1 MAAVPRGNS
10 STCPSAGSPRARRPR
25 IRIVLVDDEPDIRQ
39 GLRMCLE
46 LDPQLTIV
54 GEAGDGQAALEL
66 VRTLKPDI
74 VVMDISMP
82 GLDGIT
88 TTQYL
93 HLLAPR
99 TAVIMLSIHENDR
112 TREQARSAGA
122 VAYVGKYESSQVLLE
137 AIRQAG
143 HEGSK
148 SWIGC

>member
-1 MAAVPRGNS
+1 
-10 STCPSAGSPRARRPR
+10 
-25 IRIVLVDDEPDIRQ
+25 
-39 GLRMCLE
+39 MCLE
-46 LDPQLTIV
+46 LDPRLTIV

-88 TTQYL
+88 TTRYL

-99 TAVIMLSIHENDR
+99 TAVIVLTIHENAR

-122 VAYVGKYESSQVLLE
+122 VALVGKYESSQVLLE
-137 AIRQAG
+137 AVRQAAR
-143 HEGSK
+143 EGSK
-148 SWIGC
+148 SWNGC